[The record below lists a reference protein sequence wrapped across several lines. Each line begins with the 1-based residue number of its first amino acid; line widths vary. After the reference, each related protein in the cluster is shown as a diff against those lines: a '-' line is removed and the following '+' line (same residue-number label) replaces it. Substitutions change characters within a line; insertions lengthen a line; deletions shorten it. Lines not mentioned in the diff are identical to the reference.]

1 MPEPM
6 IFRTHGPSG
15 VQHEF
20 INRKWSEFAQTLD
33 LTGYTRQQR
42 EALRDAFYAGAVSS
56 ITKPTTDSQS

>member
-1 MPEPM
+1 M
-6 IFRTHGPSG
+6 IFRTHGHSG
-15 VQHEF
+15 VQHSA
-20 INRKWSEFAQTLD
+20 INRQWSEYSQTLN